1 MKDRKLSRKQQS
13 RLAATKGG
21 QAFARKCLLAKVETN
36 LKEVVYSSTDIAKLT
51 PDEQAIAMEK
61 CKEVLFGYWKTINK
75 QFVQNLMVHLLWYLD

>member
-1 MKDRKLSRKQQS
+1 MKDKKLSRKQQS

-36 LKEVVYSSTDIAKLT
+36 LKEVVYSSTDIANLT

-61 CKEVLFGYWKTINK
+61 CKEVYNTALANGYFTSGEFILQTIK
-75 QFVQNLMVHLLWYLD
+75 